1 MYLAVDE
8 SLNNM
13 IKKLQKSSDLSENR
27 IREVESSLK
36 SEVSSLMS
44 KKLEDRVRVVEEA
57 FNKSLKAAVKR
68 SNTAWM
74 IPFALVVVVI
84 GGVLIV
90 VYGKYRTA
98 QKTHL
103 L

>member
-1 MYLAVDE
+1 MDE

-13 IKKLQKSSDLSENR
+13 IKKLQQSSDISENR
-27 IREVESSLK
+27 IREVESTLK
-36 SEVSSLMS
+36 TQMATMMNQ
-44 KKLEDRVRVVEEA
+44 KLEDRVRVVEEA
-57 FNKSLKAAVKR
+57 FNQSLKAAVKR
-68 SNTAWM
+68 SNAAWM
-74 IPFALVVVVI
+74 IPFSLFVIMFCVVMMI
-84 GGVLIV
+84 

>member
-1 MYLAVDE
+1 MDE

-13 IKKLQKSSDLSENR
+13 IKKLRKSSDLSENR

-36 SEVSSLMS
+36 LQVSSLMNQQF
-44 KKLEDRVRVVEEA
+44 EDRVKVVEEA
-57 FNKSLKAAVKR
+57 FNKSLKKAVKQ

-74 IPFALVVVVI
+74 IPFALVVVTI

-90 VYGKYRTA
+90 VYVKYRTA

>member
-1 MYLAVDE
+1 MDE

-13 IKKLQKSSDLSENR
+13 IKKLQQSSDISENR
-27 IREVESSLK
+27 IREVESTLK
-36 SEVSSLMS
+36 TQMATMMNQ
-44 KKLEDRVRVVEEA
+44 KLEDRVRVVEEA
-57 FNKSLKAAVKR
+57 FNQSLKAAVKR
-68 SNTAWM
+68 SNAAWM
-74 IPFALVVVVI
+74 IPFALVVIVV
-84 GGVLIV
+84 GVVMMI